1 MFLVQMLHL
10 YFRKQNQMDYYIEG
24 ESKLGGRHIKDMNKK
39 LMNMLTNEI
48 STTFDKSE
56 EFAN

>member
-1 MFLVQMLHL
+1 
-10 YFRKQNQMDYYIEG
+10 MDCYIEG

-48 STTFDKSE
+48 NTTFDKSE
-56 EFAN
+56 EFAY